1 MPGGGAM
8 NQDVSQ
14 TVEEQIAALGTLVD
28 AVVEFAVAYGF
39 QIFGA
44 LLALVIGLKIAAWAG
59 NRVAGFAEAKNIDPT
74 LSKFAGSM
82 VRVILVG
89 SVLIITLGN
98 FGITIAPLIALAGAS
113 AFGAT
118 IAIQGP
124 LSNYGAGLAIIL
136 SRPFVVGNTITVN
149 NVSGVVEDITLAAT
163 VMVGED
169 GETIRVPNKEVVGR
183 VIVNSFT
190 QRVVQTKICI
200 AYDADAARA
209 IEVIRAA
216 LGELAEAGAEAPP
229 QVGIHDFTYGGIV
242 LGARFWVPSKKYFE
256 TRYAANGAILRALRS
271 EGIKLLPARVT
282 AMPVE
287 SLSADD
293 DEPGFAAG

>member
-1 MPGGGAM
+1 MD
-8 NQDVSQ
+8 QDVSQ
-14 TVEEQIAALGTLVD
+14 AVEDQIAALGTLAD
-28 AVVEFAVAYGF
+28 AIVEFAVAYGF

-44 LLALVIGLKIAAWAG
+44 LVALVIGLKIAAWAG
-59 NRVAGFAEAKNIDPT
+59 NRIAAMAQAKNIDPT
-74 LSKFAGSM
+74 LSKFGGNV
-82 VRVILVG
+82 VRVVLIG

-169 GETIRVPNKEVVGR
+169 GEHIRVPNKEVVGR

-200 AYDADAARA
+200 AYDADAERA
-209 IEVIRAA
+209 IEVVRRT
-216 LGELAEAGAEAPP
+216 LDEFAEPGAEAAP

-242 LGARFWVPSKKYFE
+242 LGARFWVPSKRYFE
-256 TRYAANGAILRALRS
+256 TRYATNKAILRALKS
-271 EGIKLLPARVT
+271 EGIELLPARVT
-282 AMPVE
+282 AMAVE

-293 DEPGFAAG
+293 DEPGFADGR